1 MEGKKWQKLMQ
12 GIKLITV
19 NRKENK
25 DITSMIGHCT
35 EWDGLFRKDRDG
47 TEVRE
52 SNTDKQI
59 QLCQI
64 SCRNKQ
70 VRKKKCAIIWKK
82 GEVYWQLQGLISMR
96 KNTKEWALVNIKHRA
111 GYESIRASGFLG
123 KLQKIKSIGFRES
136 TQYGLRWKTVI

>member
-1 MEGKKWQKLMQ
+1 MGGKKWQKLMQ

-70 VRKKKCAIIWKK
+70 VRKKKCAII
-82 GEVYWQLQGLISMR
+82 
-96 KNTKEWALVNIKHRA
+96 
-111 GYESIRASGFLG
+111 
-123 KLQKIKSIGFRES
+123 
-136 TQYGLRWKTVI
+136 